1 MIAGIDLSG
10 PSNHKDTSCALIDG
24 EKIEIFSD
32 LSDSDLFTL
41 LQEKKVTHIGLDAP
55 LSYSETGGY
64 RKSDRELR
72 ELLNSHGFK
81 TIGVM
86 APTFNRMIY
95 LTARGIRLTRL
106 FQNLNACEEIF
117 EAHPGA
123 FFVLDNYSY
132 ELVMTVKDSNNS
144 IEAIAK
150 EVTRRGF
157 ILKTIPQSDH
167 EIMAVGTALAVKA
180 RLENKHHWELKES
193 SIDSY
198 SFIA

>member
-10 PSNHKDTSCALIDG
+10 PSNHKDTACALIEG
-24 EKIEIFSD
+24 NEIEIYSN
-32 LSDSDLFTL
+32 LSDSNLFSL
-41 LQEKKVTHIGLDAP
+41 LEEKKVTHIGLDAP

-64 RKSDRELR
+64 RESDRELR
-72 ELLNSHGFK
+72 ELLNNRGFK

-106 FQNLNACEEIF
+106 FQNLAECKEIF

-123 FFVLDNYSY
+123 FYVLDGYSY
-132 ELVMTVKDSNNS
+132 ELVTTVKSSLES
-144 IEAIAK
+144 IEKITE
-150 EVTRRGF
+150 EVVRRGF
-157 ILKTIPQSDH
+157 SLKMKPQSDH
-167 EIMAVGTALAVKA
+167 DIMSVGTALAVKA
-180 RLENKHHWELKES
+180 KLENKHHWELKDS

-198 SFIA
+198 YFIA